1 MSNLE
6 IIQRLCDLLE
16 QAAREIRLQAELLA
30 MHGIETEDGGLE
42 TERKKLL
49 EDIENSI

>member
-6 IIQRLCDLLE
+6 IIQRLCELLE
-16 QAAREIRLQAELLA
+16 QAAREIRIQAELLA
-30 MHGIETEDGGLE
+30 MHGIETDDGGLE
-42 TERKKLL
+42 ERRTKLL